1 MLPAIL
7 IVSSFTFCLLLD
19 MSPITLQPVPLL
31 AINAQLTNYLRFKAY
46 YF

>member
-7 IVSSFTFCLLLD
+7 KVSSFTFCLLLD
-19 MSPITLQPVPLL
+19 MSAITLQPVPPLS
-31 AINAQLTNYLRFKAY
+31 NYLRFKAY